1 MKNRPFEAIIFDHDG
16 TLIDTESP
24 DFEGCKLLCEEI
36 GFTLT
41 LELWAETIV
50 GRMDGYNDLFAEVI
64 RGSDNGL
71 TSEHLWQRLKELW
84 KITFENVELMPGAST
99 LIAQLHG
106 MGYPL
111 AIATASNQEWVGK
124 WMNKF
129 DLLPYFHVVATGDD
143 VTHNKPA
150 PDVYH
155 FAARQ
160 LGVQPE
166 RCLVFEDSVTGMQAA
181 KAAGMTVVAVP
192 NHVTKTLNFSQ
203 ADGVVDGLENVT
215 VEWIEAFGQRV
226 KE

>member
-1 MKNRPFEAIIFDHDG
+1 MKNRSFEAIIFDHDG

-24 DFEGCKLLCEEI
+24 DFEGCKLLCEEV

-41 LELWAETIV
+41 LEFWAETIV
-50 GRMDGYNDLFAEVI
+50 GRMDGYNDFFAEVI
-64 RGSDNGL
+64 RASGNGL
-71 TSEHLWQRLKELW
+71 TPDYLWQRLRALW

-99 LIAQLHG
+99 LIPQLRG
-106 MGYPL
+106 AGYPL

-129 DLLPYFHVVATGDD
+129 DLLSYFHVVATGDD
-143 VTHNKPA
+143 VIHNKPA

-155 FAARQ
+155 FAAQQ

-166 RCLVFEDSVTGMQAA
+166 RCLVFEDSVNGMQAA
-181 KAAGMTVVAVP
+181 KAAGMTVIAVP

-203 ADGVVDGLENVT
+203 ADGIVNGLENVT
-215 VEWIEAFGQRV
+215 PEWIEAFGRRTR
-226 KE
+226 